1 MDHIQNLGIDC
12 LNKTGFTHI
21 LAVESCFFIA
31 GSWWMLVTMFC
42 CCTMN
47 RHYHSLCSWWS
58 PTGWRQTRREILPTT
73 SVWYTC
79 WPFALRERM
88 CLLRSSVTHLC
99 HWMISCTLSPTR
111 IVFQRS
117 VRLSVVNN
125 SVMCFNAC
133 KIGRCVS
140 VGHSVCHHVW
150 YRMSPCVPL
159 CTLPCF
165 IICVAV
171 CHRVSLYVTM
181 CHCVLCRCLSA
192 IHRLKMCTFSSWCTH
207 TLILMWSWE
216 RYTAGILCGN
226 CLRTFCQT
234 FPQWVMFWSCAN
246 VQPGGVIYIVF
257 CH

>member
-1 MDHIQNLGIDC
+1 MDHIQNSGIDY
-12 LNKTGFTHI
+12 LNKRGFTHI
-21 LAVESCFFIA
+21 LAVESCFFIT

-58 PTGWRQTRREILPTT
+58 PTGWRQTRQEILPTT

-117 VRLSVVNN
+117 VRLSVRQQSCDVFQCMQDRQ
-125 SVMCFNAC
+125 MC
-133 KIGRCVS
+133 
-140 VGHSVCHHVW
+140 VCLSLC
-150 YRMSPCVPL
+150 MTPCMILYVTVCP
-159 CTLPCF
+159 TVY
-165 IICVAV
+165 ICVAV
-171 CHRVSLYVTM
+171 CHRV
-181 CHCVLCRCLSA
+181 LCRCVSA

-207 TLILMWSWE
+207 TLILM
-216 RYTAGILCGN
+216 
-226 CLRTFCQT
+226 
-234 FPQWVMFWSCAN
+234 
-246 VQPGGVIYIVF
+246 
-257 CH
+257 